1 MIGKE
6 EIKEQEDFSILEVLR
21 MINSKEK
28 ECLDQRKIVMFIKVS
43 LTKEDRV
50 VK

>member
-1 MIGKE
+1 MIGKKG
-6 EIKEQEDFSILEVLR
+6 IKEQEDFSILEVLR

-28 ECLDQRKIVMFIKVS
+28 ECLDLRKIVMFIKVS
-43 LTKEDRV
+43 FTKEDRV